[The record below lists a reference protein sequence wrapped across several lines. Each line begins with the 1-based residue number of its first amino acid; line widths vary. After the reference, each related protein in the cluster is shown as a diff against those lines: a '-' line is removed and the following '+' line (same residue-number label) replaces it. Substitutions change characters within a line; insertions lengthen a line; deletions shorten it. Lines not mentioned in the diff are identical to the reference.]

1 MVEITDHA
9 IVRWLERVKGVDI
22 AKIREEM
29 QSPALKTAQ
38 EFGCPVVIGRNGE
51 GTLVRD
57 GVVVTVFSKR
67 FGKMDRRMKG

>member
-9 IVRWLERVKGVDI
+9 IVRWLERVKGVDMD
-22 AKIREEM
+22 AIRAEM
-29 QSPALKTAQ
+29 QSPALTTAQ

-51 GTLVRD
+51 RMLVRD

>member
-29 QSPALKTAQ
+29 QSPALDAAQ

-51 GTLVRD
+51 RMLVRD

>member
-29 QSPALKTAQ
+29 QSPALATAQ

-51 GTLVRD
+51 RMLVRD
-57 GVVVTVFSKR
+57 GAVVTVLSKR

>member
-29 QSPALKTAQ
+29 QSPALTTAQ
-38 EFGCPVVIGRNGE
+38 EFGCPVVIDRNGE
-51 GTLVRD
+51 RMLVRD